1 MIVPTRNSAR
11 SLAACLE
18 SVEGQSLRPTEII
31 VVDGKSTDGTDLVAK
46 HFSASFVVPSLPGL
60 LNARRVGAVM
70 AKSDVLVVL
79 DSDQVLMPFALQ
91 EAVRALGE
99 NDMVILGEYTLDPS
113 TWMERLF
120 AADKL
125 RLHAHWKNFS
135 DPFTGVLLPRV
146 FKAPILR
153 QALLS
158 IPESV
163 VEVVVTWD
171 HAIIYF
177 EAWKLTQRVGFVPGA
192 IGHLEPDTI
201 HALWKKWFR
210 WGALEAVASKNREYR
225 QYRRLCL
232 EKVGRRV
239 SFRRVIQSP
248 AARQTIVL
256 MTLKGLPYWTG
267 YTSQAIKQR
276 FAAG

>member
-1 MIVPTRNSAR
+1 M
-11 SLAACLE
+11 
-18 SVEGQSLRPTEII
+18 
-31 VVDGKSTDGTDLVAK
+31 
-46 HFSASFVVPSLPGL
+46 PGL

-70 AKSDVLVVL
+70 AQSDVLVVL

-91 EAVRALGE
+91 EAVKALAE

-113 TWMERLF
+113 TWMARLF

-125 RLHAHWKNFS
+125 RLHQHWKHFS

-146 FKAPILR
+146 FKARILR
-153 QALLS
+153 EALSS

-192 IGHLEPDTI
+192 VGHNEPSTI

-210 WGALEAVASKNREYR
+210 WGALEAVANKNREYR
-225 QYRRLCL
+225 EYRRLCL
-232 EKVGRRV
+232 RKVGPRASLRGV
-239 SFRRVIQSP
+239 VHSP
-248 AARQTIVL
+248 AARKTILL
-256 MTLKGLPYWTG
+256 MTLKALPYWTG
-267 YTSQAIKQR
+267 YTSQSVRQR
-276 FAAG
+276 FATG